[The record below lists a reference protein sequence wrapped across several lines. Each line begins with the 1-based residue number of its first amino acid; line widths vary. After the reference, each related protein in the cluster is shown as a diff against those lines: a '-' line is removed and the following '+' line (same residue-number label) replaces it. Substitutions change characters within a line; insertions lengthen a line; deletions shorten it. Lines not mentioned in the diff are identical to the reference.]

1 MKTLKLVMFIA
12 TSAFFFGMFF
22 KILIGIEW
30 DILGEEYVTDAINNN
45 GAVGFFV
52 TAYGMQERTRY

>member
-1 MKTLKLVMFIA
+1 
-12 TSAFFFGMFF
+12 MFF